1 MNKVLS
7 TFDNKARAYNSAS
20 NRLPWSLLRKREAAS
35 LVSMLGNVSGLNALE
50 FGCGAGFYTR
60 ILMALGIKHITAI
73 DMSQTM
79 IQQLPKERVTGIT
92 GNAEIMDLDK
102 KFEVILSAGMLEFT
116 QEPEKVIRN
125 ARAHA
130 ANGGVMIILAP
141 KKCFWGRFYHC
152 YHKYHG
158 LNIHLF
164 QVGELADIAE
174 RNNWKLSGFIN
185 VWPFTLIMKFRAV

>member
-7 TFDNKARAYNSAS
+7 TFDNKAKTYNSAS

-35 LVSMLGNVSGLNALE
+35 LGSMLGNVTGLTALE

-60 ILMALGIKHITAI
+60 MLIALGIKHITAI
-73 DMSQTM
+73 DMSQAM
-79 IQQLPKERVTGIT
+79 IQQLPQERVTGIA
-92 GNAEIMDLDK
+92 GNAEMINLDE

-116 QEPEKVIRN
+116 QEPEKVIKN
-125 ARAHA
+125 ARVHA
-130 ANGGVMIILAP
+130 SVGSVMIILVP
-141 KKCFWGRFYHC
+141 KQCFWGKFYHY

-164 QVGELADIAE
+164 QVSELIDIAE
-174 RNNWKLSGFIN
+174 RNNWLLSEFRN
-185 VWPFTLIMKFRAV
+185 VWPFTLLMKFKAI

>member
-7 TFDNKARAYNSAS
+7 TFDNKAKTYNSAS

-35 LVSMLGNVSGLNALE
+35 LGSMLGSVSGLNALE

-60 ILMALGIKHITAI
+60 MLIALGIKHITAI
-73 DMSQTM
+73 DMSQAM
-79 IQQLPKERVTGIT
+79 IQQLPKERVTGIA
-92 GNAEIMDLDK
+92 GNAEMINLDE

-116 QEPEKVIRN
+116 QEPEKVIKN

-130 ANGGVMIILAP
+130 SVGSVMIILVP
-141 KKCFWGRFYHC
+141 KQCFWGKFYHC

-158 LNIHLF
+158 FNIHLF
-164 QVGELADIAE
+164 QVSELLDITE
-174 RNNWKLSGFIN
+174 RNNWLLSEFRN
-185 VWPFTLIMKFRAV
+185 VWPFTLLMKFKAV